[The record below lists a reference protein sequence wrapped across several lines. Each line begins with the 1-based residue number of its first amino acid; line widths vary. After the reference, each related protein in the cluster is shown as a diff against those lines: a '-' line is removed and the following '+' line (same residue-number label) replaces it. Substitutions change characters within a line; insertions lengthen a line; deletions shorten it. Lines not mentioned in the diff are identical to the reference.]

1 MREILSFCLFF
12 LGIILRTLHI
22 LAYWCIIN
30 INFYVGDDTM
40 SIELQNDI
48 KYAKSI
54 LDNECHDKFRKI
66 YTNTNEDLSLL
77 FSQLDLSD
85 KNILTVLSS
94 SDYLYMSYLF
104 GAKRVDCFDINP
116 LTFRLFYL
124 RKWLIN
130 NNIIDIGFCSYED
143 VIRVLMNMEKT
154 NTDNEKE
161 SLLFWKEVLSKMGE
175 SDFYHN
181 QLFTTIFNP
190 FNSFYKDKL
199 VNLSKILSYVDP
211 TFYSFDI
218 CDNLG
223 INIGKR
229 YDFIFLSN
237 ILDYNRSRESLDD
250 AFNNLLP
257 LVDEQGKIVCA
268 HISQIANEDFT
279 QVLDLEKKV
288 FQNAFEYSHII
299 ASDENQ
305 PIHYYQ
311 YTKK

>member
-1 MREILSFCLFF
+1 
-12 LGIILRTLHI
+12 
-22 LAYWCIIN
+22 
-30 INFYVGDDTM
+30 M

-124 RKWLIN
+124 RKWLIS

-143 VIRVLMNMEKT
+143 VIRVIMNMEKT
-154 NTDNEKE
+154 NMDNEKE

-237 ILDYNRSRESLDD
+237 ILDYNRSRERIEV

-257 LVDEQGKIVCA
+257 LVDKQAKIVCS
-268 HISQIANEDFT
+268 HISQFANGACPPD
-279 QVLDLEKKV
+279 LDLEKNI
-288 FQNAFEYSHII
+288 FQEAFEYSHI
-299 ASDENQ
+299 ASSENQ
-305 PIHYYQ
+305 HIHYYQ

>member
-1 MREILSFCLFF
+1 MN
-12 LGIILRTLHI
+12 T
-22 LAYWCIIN
+22 N
-30 INFYVGDDTM
+30 
-40 SIELQNDI
+40 LQNDI
-48 KYAKSI
+48 RYAKSI

-66 YTNTNEDLSLL
+66 YTNTNENLSLL

-104 GAKRVDCFDINP
+104 GAKKVDCFDINP
-116 LTFRLFYL
+116 LTFRFYYL
-124 RKWLIN
+124 RKWLID

-143 VIRVLMNMEKT
+143 VVRVIMNREKT

-161 SLLFWKEVLSKMGE
+161 SLLFWKEVLSKMKE
-175 SDFYHN
+175 SDLYHN

-190 FNSFYKDKL
+190 FNSFYENKL
-199 VNLSKILSYVDP
+199 LDLSKILLHIDP

-218 CDNLG
+218 CGNLG
-223 INIGKR
+223 IDIGKQ

-237 ILDYNRSRESLDD
+237 ILDYNRSRESLNA

-268 HISQIANEDFT
+268 HISQIENEDFT
-279 QVLDLEKKV
+279 QILDLEKKV
-288 FQNAFEYSHII
+288 FQEAFEYSHI
-299 ASDENQ
+299 ASTENQ

-311 YTKK
+311 YTRK